1 MKNKSEC
8 KASKFKA
15 KETVFTVAETREL
28 LKFLYEMQPN
38 RPKGKVKSELEH
50 KLVSVDGKT
59 VTKYNYVLKKG
70 QQVKI
75 GVYVPKF
82 EKITSPDLDIIFE
95 DDELLV
101 INKPAGMLAIATEK
115 ERNMTAYHLAMEYVR
130 MKNAHSR
137 IFVVHRLDRDTS
149 GVLVFAKNE
158 AIKHALQENWDE
170 CAKFRGY
177 VAVVEGCPE
186 PMEGRIENKLRETDS
201 HLVYTAKMG
210 DGKIAITNYKVRKK
224 NENYAMVDVDIE
236 TGRKNQIRVHMSDMG
251 CPIAGDK
258 KYGAKTN
265 PVRRLCLHANKLVI
279 LHPYTGEE
287 MVFSTPVPKK
297 MMQAVNK

>member
-1 MKNKSEC
+1 MKKTSER
-8 KASKFKA
+8 KA
-15 KETVFTVAETREL
+15 KELVFTVESPNEL
-28 LKFLYEMQPN
+28 LKFLYEKQPN

-50 KLVSVDGKT
+50 KLVSVDGK
-59 VTKYNYVLKKG
+59 VATKYNYQLKVG

-75 GVYVPKF
+75 ENYTPKF
-82 EKITSPDLDIIFE
+82 VKITSPDLDIIFE

-115 ERNMTAYHLAMEYVR
+115 ERDMTAYHLAMEYVR
-130 MKNAHSR
+130 MKNAHNR
-137 IFVVHRLDRDTS
+137 VFIVHRLDRDTS

-158 AIKHALQENWDE
+158 TIKHALQENWDSV
-170 CAKFRGY
+170 AKFRGY

-210 DGKIAITNYKVRKK
+210 DGKLAITNYKVRKK
-224 NENYAMVDVDIE
+224 SENYALVDVNIE

-258 KYGAKTN
+258 KYGASTN
-265 PVRRLCLHANKLVI
+265 PVRRLCLHANKLI
-279 LHPYTGEE
+279 IEHPYTGRE
-287 MVFSTPVPKK
+287 MIFSTPVPKK
-297 MMQAVNK
+297 IMQAMNK